1 VTAPAVAPI
10 RGAMMRRTIVP
21 FVLIGAVVTM
31 VVPIPPALLDLL
43 LAANLAFAILIMLAV
58 LTMRDTLQLS
68 AFPSLI
74 LITTLMRLALN
85 VSSTR
90 LILLDGYAG
99 KVIATFGEFVI
110 GGSIVVG
117 LVVFLILVV
126 IQFAVITSG
135 AGRVAEVGARFALDA
150 MPGKQMAIDA
160 DLAAGLIDEAEA
172 KSRRSRIARESDFY
186 GAMDGASKFVK
197 GDAIAGIVIVIINL
211 IGGLVIGAAMNGM
224 ALGDAAATYSLLTVG
239 DGLVSQI
246 PALLISAA
254 TGLLVSRVDDEE
266 DLGPTVGRQ
275 LFRDPLVLRIGAVVT
290 AVLMLLPG
298 LPKLPFALIVTALF
312 VASTRAANRTDGP
325 SAAGTDATSTAPTLD
340 PDDPKVLIEQ
350 LRVEPLELHLAYDV
364 LDLTDPDRGGDLLQR
379 VRALRRQVAEDLGV
393 VLPLVRTLD
402 DVTLEPSTY
411 RVLLHGVEVARGG
424 APRDRVLALP
434 AGEDADLGGV
444 QGEETVEPVF
454 GLRAYWV
461 PTEARSR
468 VTAAGA
474 TVVDRSSVIVT
485 HLAEVART
493 HAADLLSRQQVQE
506 LVAALRY
513 DEPLLADEVGTE
525 TLPMALL
532 HDVLRELLRDRV
544 PIRDLGRI
552 VEAVANR
559 ARETRS
565 LDQLVSAARV
575 AVGGAIVARIAPRG
589 ELGVITILPE
599 LEGELHE
606 HVRDIDGSLQLL
618 LDPARLAPLLADA
631 SRLAQ
636 DSHGRPAVVVCGQM
650 LRKPLR
656 AAFGAAGLDLPVL
669 AYPELPAHAQLSVIG
684 SLGAANVDA

>member
-1 VTAPAVAPI
+1 
-10 RGAMMRRTIVP
+10 
-21 FVLIGAVVTM
+21 
-31 VVPIPPALLDLL
+31 
-43 LAANLAFAILIMLAV
+43 
-58 LTMRDTLQLS
+58 
-68 AFPSLI
+68 
-74 LITTLMRLALN
+74 
-85 VSSTR
+85 
-90 LILLDGYAG
+90 
-99 KVIATFGEFVI
+99 
-110 GGSIVVG
+110 
-117 LVVFLILVV
+117 
-126 IQFAVITSG
+126 
-135 AGRVAEVGARFALDA
+135 
-150 MPGKQMAIDA
+150 
-160 DLAAGLIDEAEA
+160 
-172 KSRRSRIARESDFY
+172 
-186 GAMDGASKFVK
+186 
-197 GDAIAGIVIVIINL
+197 
-211 IGGLVIGAAMNGM
+211 
-224 ALGDAAATYSLLTVG
+224 
-239 DGLVSQI
+239 
-246 PALLISAA
+246 
-254 TGLLVSRVDDEE
+254 
-266 DLGPTVGRQ
+266 
-275 LFRDPLVLRIGAVVT
+275 
-290 AVLMLLPG
+290 
-298 LPKLPFALIVTALF
+298 
-312 VASTRAANRTDGP
+312 
-325 SAAGTDATSTAPTLD
+325 
-340 PDDPKVLIEQ
+340 
-350 LRVEPLELHLAYDV
+350 
-364 LDLTDPDRGGDLLQR
+364 
-379 VRALRRQVAEDLGV
+379 
-393 VLPLVRTLD
+393 
-402 DVTLEPSTY
+402 
-411 RVLLHGVEVARGG
+411 
-424 APRDRVLALP
+424 VLALP